1 MKKRIRQNTPKQIK
15 SLYVVVLIVLLIE
28 CLGEVHSSLP
38 IQHPNEF
45 KELKVAKDDV
55 GTELSYGIKN

>member
-15 SLYVVVLIVLLIE
+15 SLYLVVLIVLLIE